1 MAEPVPGHICLAYD
15 PFGWSQGARK
25 VYPFGHRVVRQSEDE
40 APSARSSLAC
50 MTEVLIKDGRALK
63 HVQVREYVRSL
74 VSGMSP
80 GSPAPSERE
89 LVAQFGVARMTVR
102 QAMDALVV
110 EGLLERIPGKGTF
123 VARPRRTAS
132 TITSYSEEIA
142 RRGMLAESVT
152 LLARREQAG
161 PGVARALNITEGDPV
176 IHWKRLRRADGSPM
190 CIEDAFLNEVLLPGF
205 LQSGM
210 PTSLYDALDAARPA
224 PDLGRGLHQRRRL
237 PGRRGHPPR
246 GRRRRPGAA
255 ALASRAERRE
265 GRRGLAERL
274 PRRQVHPLGADRP
287 GLLVTRCPSVWP
299 VLRSSD
305 GRCRHD

>member
-1 MAEPVPGHICLAYD
+1 
-15 PFGWSQGARK
+15 
-25 VYPFGHRVVRQSEDE
+25 
-40 APSARSSLAC
+40 
-50 MTEVLIKDGRALK
+50 MTELLVKDGRALK

-132 TITSYSEEIA
+132 AITSFTEEMA
-142 RRGMLAESVT
+142 RRGLLSESST

-161 PGVARALNITEGDPV
+161 PGVARALNITEGDPL
-176 IHWKRLRRADGSPM
+176 IHWKRLRRADGAPM

-210 PTSLYDALDAARPA
+210 PTSLYDALDQ
-224 PDLGRGLHQRRRL
+224 RGLRPTWAEDSINADVCTADEAGQL
-237 PGRRGHPPR
+237 ELEPG
-246 GRRRRPGAA
+246 
-255 ALASRAERRE
+255 
-265 GRRGLAERL
+265 
-274 PRRQVHPLGADRP
+274 
-287 GLLVTRCPSVWP
+287 TP
-299 VLRSSD
+299 VLRHSRRALNGDKVVEVSRSVYRAD
-305 GRCRHD
+305 RFTLWVQIGQDF

>member
-1 MAEPVPGHICLAYD
+1 MVGRHTLLTHD

-25 VYPFGHRVVRQSEDE
+25 VYPFGPRPARPNQGRG
-40 APSARSSLAC
+40 PGARSSLVG
-50 MTEVLIKDGRALK
+50 MTEVLVKDGRALK
-63 HVQVREYVRSL
+63 HVQVREYVRAL

-176 IHWKRLRRADGSPM
+176 IHWKRLRRADGAPM

-205 LQSGM
+205 LQGGM
-210 PTSLYDALDAARPA
+210 PTSLYDALEQ
-224 PDLGRGLHQRRRL
+224 RGL
-237 PGRRGHPPR
+237 
-246 GRRRRPGAA
+246 RPTWAEDSINADVCQADEGIHLEIAA
-255 ALASRAERRE
+255 
-265 GRRGLAERL
+265 G
-274 PRRQVHPLGADRP
+274 D
-287 GLLVTRCPSVWP
+287 P
-299 VLRSSD
+299 VLRHSRRALNGEKVVEVSRSVFRAD
-305 GRCRHD
+305 KYTLWVQIGQDF